1 MQKMQNV
8 QALRHLQLE
17 TCSALPAISKENT
30 EKAMSSNSK
39 TTFKAERRIDM
50 LFSKFAAFY
59 GHVWRSQFKDEAF
72 LNFAKKEW
80 QQALEQFSNAV
91 LDKAILHC
99 RDNYELPPTLAQVFQ
114 YCKGLKKRDDFYVRA
129 APFVRA
135 DSKVANFNLT
145 QCKKFLSK

>member
-1 MQKMQNV
+1 
-8 QALRHLQLE
+8 
-17 TCSALPAISKENT
+17 
-30 EKAMSSNSK
+30 
-39 TTFKAERRIDM
+39 M

-72 LNFAKKEW
+72 LNFAKREW

-99 RDNYELPPTLAQVFQ
+99 RDNYELPPTLAQVSQ
-114 YCKGLKKRDDFYVRA
+114 YCKGLKKRDDFYVRGV
-129 APFVRA
+129 PFVRGDRNVA
-135 DSKVANFNLT
+135 DFHLA